1 MVLRQQ
7 IVAMN
12 IEVEQIVS
20 SDATCQRPE
29 ADPGHHPLIATAIVA
44 AVGKRCSLP

>member
-12 IEVEQIVS
+12 IEVAQIVS
-20 SDATCQRPE
+20 SDAACQRLRQI
-29 ADPGHHPLIATAIVA
+29 PGIVH
-44 AVGKRCSLP
+44 

>member
-1 MVLRQQ
+1 MALEHQ

-12 IEVEQIVS
+12 IEVKQIVP
-20 SDATCQRPE
+20 SDAACQRLRQIPVI
-29 ADPGHHPLIATAIVA
+29 GPLIATAIVA

>member
-1 MVLRQQ
+1 MALEQQ

-20 SDATCQRPE
+20 SDAACQRLRQI
-29 ADPGHHPLIATAIVA
+29 PGIVH
-44 AVGKRCSLP
+44 